1 MWRAGGLWLAIIAI
15 VAAGSMAMSAS
26 PSTTALLLACAV
38 PPGVSLLLG
47 FGASS
52 PTVAEPLH
60 AVNARKD
67 GR

>member
-1 MWRAGGLWLAIIAI
+1 MWLVGGLWLTIVMI

-26 PSTTALLLACAV
+26 PSTTALLLLACAV
-38 PPGVSLLLG
+38 PPGVALLLG

-52 PTVAEPLH
+52 PTVAELLH

-67 GR
+67 S